1 MKTELELTLEQQFK
15 LKVYIE
21 RIKLISL
28 EESHILLAEMM
39 RQNMIKDN
47 VIKDLLN
54 NPKWAISVM
63 LTKLEK
69 SLIAA
74 TGLFSDTD
82 NNRSF

>member
-28 EESHILLAEMM
+28 EESHILLADMM

-54 NPKWAISVM
+54 SQNEQ
-63 LTKLEK
+63 LL
-69 SLIAA
+69 
-74 TGLFSDTD
+74 
-82 NNRSF
+82 

>member
-54 NPKWAISVM
+54 SQNEQ
-63 LTKLEK
+63 LL
-69 SLIAA
+69 
-74 TGLFSDTD
+74 
-82 NNRSF
+82 

>member
-28 EESHILLAEMM
+28 EESHILLAEIM

-47 VIKDLLN
+47 VIKDLLK
-54 NPKWAISVM
+54 NPN
-63 LTKLEK
+63 E
-69 SLIAA
+69 
-74 TGLFSDTD
+74 
-82 NNRSF
+82 

>member
-28 EESHILLAEMM
+28 EESHILLVEMM

-54 NPKWAISVM
+54 SQNEQ
-63 LTKLEK
+63 LL
-69 SLIAA
+69 
-74 TGLFSDTD
+74 
-82 NNRSF
+82 